1 MLKLFKKMSSI
12 LKLSSRIKYS
22 YEFDGMA
29 TIHNS
34 DFMNE
39 ENFLNSYKIAESTG
53 SWCGHQMPWRAYI
66 YFWFASQAMAIDGDF
81 VECGVNRG
89 GLARGA
95 VNYIQFQNSHKN
107 FYLLDTFDGF
117 DERYISE
124 KELKI
129 PAMYSNHYTSCYEQ
143 VKENFRSFD
152 NVKIIKGSVPD
163 TLSLVPC
170 QQVAFLSLDMNCA
183 FPEIKSLEFFWE
195 KLSKGAAIILDDYGF
210 KAHAEQKRCHDRF
223 AEQRGTKVLTLP
235 TGQGILLKI

>member
-1 MLKLFKKMSSI
+1 MYNALKKINKI
-12 LKLSSRIKYS
+12 LRSNRLTKYS

-34 DFMNE
+34 DFMRE
-39 ENFLNSYKIAESTG
+39 ENFLQSYQIAEATG

-66 YFWFASQAMAIDGDF
+66 YFWFASLAMGIEGDF

-95 VNYIQFQNSHKN
+95 VNYIRFENSHKN

-117 DERYISE
+117 EHKYLSDQEQQ
-124 KELKI
+124 I
-129 PAMYSNHYTSCYEQ
+129 PIMYSGHYTSCYEQ
-143 VKENFRSFD
+143 VKENFRSFS

-163 TLSLVPC
+163 TLSLVSC
-170 QQVAFLSLDMNCA
+170 QRVAFLSIDMNCA
-183 FPEIKSLEFFWE
+183 FPEVKALEYFWE
-195 KLSKGAAIILDDYGF
+195 TLSEGAVVILDDYGF

-223 AEQRGTKVLTLP
+223 ADQHGTKVLALP
-235 TGQGILLKI
+235 TGQGILLKH